1 MIPRPYTS
9 PEMSD
14 SLSIATIEAAA
25 SRIRGVAVETPL
37 LESPELSQRTG
48 GRVFLKPEMLQ
59 RTGSFKFRGAFNR
72 LSQLT
77 AAERERGVVTFSSGN
92 HAQAVAAAAK
102 LLATPAVI
110 LMPQDA
116 PSVKLERTRRL
127 GAEIVLFDRWRDD
140 RDALAAVIATER
152 GLVVVPPFDDYD
164 VMAGQGTIGL
174 EICHQAAALGVEIDE
189 VFVPCGGGGLCAGV
203 STAIKAMRPATRVF
217 AAEPAAFDDTARS
230 LAAGSRLGNAAGASS
245 ICDALLAPMPGKLTF
260 KVNQANLAGAVTA
273 SDDEVRRAIGFAFAE
288 LRLVAEPGG
297 AVGLAAI
304 LAGRADV
311 AGKTIAIVLSGG
323 NVDPSV
329 FAAALGQG
337 E

>member
-1 MIPRPYTS
+1 
-9 PEMSD
+9 MSET
-14 SLSIATIEAAA
+14 LSIATIEAAA
-25 SRIRGVAVETPL
+25 GRIRGTIVETPL
-37 LESPELSQRTG
+37 LASPELSQRTG
-48 GRVFLKPEMLQ
+48 GRVFVKPEMLQ

-77 AAERERGVVTFSSGN
+77 APERRRGVVTFSSGN

-102 LLATPAVI
+102 LLDVPAVI

-116 PSVKLERTRRL
+116 PAVKLERTRRL

-140 RDALAAVIATER
+140 RDAMAGVIAAER

-174 EICHQAAALGVEIDE
+174 EICRQAAALGAEIDE
-189 VFVPCGGGGLCAGV
+189 VFVPCGGGGLIAGV
-203 STAIKAMRPATRVF
+203 STAIKALRPATRVF

-230 LAAGSRLGNAAGASS
+230 LAQGNRLANAPGASS

-260 KVNQANLAGAVTA
+260 EVNRANLAGAVTA
-273 SDDEVRRAIGFAFAE
+273 SDDEVRRAVGFTFAE

-297 AVGLAAI
+297 AVALAAV
-304 LAGRADV
+304 LAGRAEV

-323 NVDPSV
+323 NVDPAV
-329 FAAALGQG
+329 FVAAVANGG
-337 E
+337 